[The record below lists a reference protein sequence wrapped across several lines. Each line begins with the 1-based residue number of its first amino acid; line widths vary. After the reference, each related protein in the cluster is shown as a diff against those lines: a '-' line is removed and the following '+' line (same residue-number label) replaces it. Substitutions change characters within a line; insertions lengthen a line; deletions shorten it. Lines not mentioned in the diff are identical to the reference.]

1 MIRAGILLSILA
13 AAAPAHAEKSL
24 TTAQIWSGVG
34 TGASAAITLAAFVAG
49 DGEGGVSTPVLLTG
63 LGTAIVTPT
72 LGEFYAGTYFTPGIA
87 IRLGAAALAVYAIY
101 GQQEDVRC
109 GSVEYKLCKQFKDE
123 AFVTLGLA
131 AIAFIGGA
139 AYDIK
144 ELPDYVAKA
153 NGVTVSV
160 IPTVLPTRGGDLA
173 PGLATVM
180 RF

>member
-1 MIRAGILLSILA
+1 MRVLIVAVVLA
-13 AAAPAHAEKSL
+13 LVATPAHAEKSL
-24 TTAQIWSGVG
+24 TTARILSGVG

-49 DGEGGVSTPVLLTG
+49 DGAAGISKPLLLTG
-63 LGTAIVTPT
+63 LGTAIITPS
-72 LGEFYAGTYFTPGIA
+72 LGELYAGSYFTPGIA
-87 IRLGAAALAVYAIY
+87 IRLGATALAIYAIY

-109 GSVEYKLCKQFKDE
+109 SSVEYKLCKQFKDE

-153 NGVTVSV
+153 NGVSVSI
-160 IPTVLPTRGGDLA
+160 IPTVLPTRGGEIA
-173 PGLATVM
+173 PGLATILH
-180 RF
+180 F